1 VWSKFL
7 EWRGV
12 LAIAVFAVTSL
23 WLAFDGRLGF
33 YIHPRYNL
41 FTIAMATIAVVLI
54 VIASVTVSKHDHDHD
69 HDHDHPRRGR
79 RRWKPLDLASLAVTV
94 LVAGAFILLPPA
106 TLSSATAENRSTNE
120 VDLLSS
126 GPDVSEGMSNEV
138 FATLT
143 VRDWASLIV
152 QNQNASFY
160 RGKPVNALGIVT
172 PVEGSD
178 DVFNLTRFV
187 VTCCAVDA
195 QPVSIPVFL
204 PDWRNSIAAD
214 SWVRIEG
221 GFQPAPTGVIGSP
234 VAVVPVSITNEEVP
248 REPYLF

>member
-1 VWSKFL
+1 MWSKFV

-12 LAIAVFAVTSL
+12 LVIAVLALASL

-41 FTIAMATIAVVLI
+41 FTIAMAAIAVALV
-54 VIASVTVSKHDHDHD
+54 VIAAATITQHDHDHD
-69 HDHDHPRRGR
+69 HEHPRRGR
-79 RRWKPLDLASLAVTV
+79 RLAKPLDLVSLAVTV
-94 LVAGAFILLPPA
+94 LVAGAVILLPPA

-160 RGKPVNALGIVT
+160 RGKPVNAIGIVT
-172 PVEGSD
+172 PVEGNN
-178 DVFNLTRFV
+178 DVFYLTRFV

-204 PDWRNSIAAD
+204 PDWRSSIAAD
-214 SWVRIEG
+214 SWVRVEG
-221 GFQPAPTGVIGSP
+221 GFQPAPSGVPGTP
-234 VAVVPVSITNEEVP
+234 VVVVPVSIADEEVP

>member
-1 VWSKFL
+1 VWAKFL

-12 LAIAVFAVTSL
+12 LAIAVFALVSL
-23 WLAFDGRLGF
+23 WLAYDGRLGF

-41 FTIAMATIAVVLI
+41 FTIAMAGIAVLLLCIAVVT
-54 VIASVTVSKHDHDHD
+54 AKKHD

-79 RRWKPLDLASLAVTV
+79 RRVRLIEVLSLGMTLAIVTAVV
-94 LVAGAFILLPPA
+94 LLPPA

-120 VDLLSS
+120 VDLLAS
-126 GPDVSEGMSNEV
+126 GPDLTAGMSNEV

-160 RGKPVNALGIVT
+160 RGKPVNAIGIVT
-172 PVEGSD
+172 PLSD
-178 DVFNLTRFV
+178 NADVFQLTRFV

-195 QPVSIPVFL
+195 QPVSIPIYL
-204 PDWRNSIAAD
+204 PDWRNSVSAD

-221 GFQPAPTGVIGSP
+221 GFQPAPAGVSGSP
-234 VAVVPVSITNEEVP
+234 VVVVPVSISEEEVP

>member
-1 VWSKFL
+1 VWSRFL

-12 LAIAVFAVTSL
+12 VAIAVLALVSL
-23 WLAFDGRLGF
+23 WLALDGRLGF

-41 FTIAMATIAVVLI
+41 FTIAMAAVAIILLLIA
-54 VIASVTVSKHDHDHD
+54 AFTSKKVDDHHS
-69 HDHDHPRRGR
+69 HDHPRRGR
-79 RRWKPLDLASLAVTV
+79 RRFRLTEVLSLGVTLAVLTAV
-94 LVAGAFILLPPA
+94 IILPPA
-106 TLSSATAENRSTNE
+106 TLSSATAENRSANE
-120 VDLLSS
+120 VDVLASS
-126 GPDVSEGMSNEV
+126 APVAQGMSNEV

-143 VRDWASLIV
+143 VREWASLIV

-160 RGKPVNALGIVT
+160 RGKPVNTIGIVT
-172 PVEGSD
+172 PVEGSE

-204 PDWRNSIAAD
+204 PDWENSLEVN
-214 SWVRIEG
+214 SWIRVEG
-221 GFQPAPTGVIGSP
+221 GFQPAPAGVSGSP
-234 VAVVPVSITNEEVP
+234 VVVIPVSIVDEEVP

>member
-1 VWSKFL
+1 MWSKFL

-12 LAIAVFAVTSL
+12 LAIAVFALASL

-41 FTIAMATIAVVLI
+41 FTIAMAAIAVAL
-54 VIASVTVSKHDHDHD
+54 VIIAAATITKHDHDHD
-69 HDHDHPRRGR
+69 HEHPRRGR
-79 RRWKPLDLASLAVTV
+79 RRVKPLDLVSLVVTV
-94 LVAGAFILLPPA
+94 LVAGAVILLPPA

-160 RGKPVNALGIVT
+160 RGKPVNAIGIVT

-178 DVFNLTRFV
+178 DVFTLTRFV

-204 PDWRNSIAAD
+204 PDWRSSIPAD

-221 GFQPAPTGVIGSP
+221 GFQPAPAGVMGSP
-234 VAVVPVSITNEEVP
+234 VVVVPVSITDEEVP

>member
-1 VWSKFL
+1 L

-12 LAIAVFAVTSL
+12 LAIAVLAMVSL

-41 FTIAMATIAVVLI
+41 FTIAMAGVAILLLFIA
-54 VIASVTVSKHDHDHD
+54 AFTAKKADDRHS
-69 HDHDHPRRGR
+69 HDHPRRER
-79 RRWKPLDLASLAVTV
+79 RRFRPIEVGSLGVTLAVLAAV
-94 LVAGAFILLPPA
+94 IFLPPA
-106 TLSSATAENRSTNE
+106 TLSSATAENRSANE
-120 VDLLSS
+120 VDALESS
-126 GPDVSEGMSNEV
+126 APVAQGMSNEV

-143 VRDWASLIV
+143 VREWASLIV

-160 RGKPVNALGIVT
+160 RGKPVNTIGIVT
-172 PVEGSD
+172 PVEGSE

-204 PDWRNSIAAD
+204 PDWRDSLEVNSWIR
-214 SWVRIEG
+214 VEG
-221 GFQPAPTGVIGSP
+221 GFQPAPAGVSGSP
-234 VAVVPVSITNEEVP
+234 VVVVPVSVVDEEVP